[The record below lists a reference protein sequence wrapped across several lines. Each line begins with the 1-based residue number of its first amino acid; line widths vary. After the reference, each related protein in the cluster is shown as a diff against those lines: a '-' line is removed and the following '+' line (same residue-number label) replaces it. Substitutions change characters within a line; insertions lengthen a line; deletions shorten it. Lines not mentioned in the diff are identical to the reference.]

1 MARNLSP
8 LDRQLSVVR
17 RRLYLQTFL
26 DRVVWSWS
34 GALVLAAIWF
44 VAEPYLV
51 TGAAEWLKWAV
62 AGGLFGTSTV
72 LAAGLALLAA
82 PSTLIAALSLDERF
96 GLRERVTTSLT
107 LGADQAQSPAGQA
120 LLADVNQRI
129 VSLDVPSK
137 FPVAVTRSAFVVPV
151 CASVFAAVALLY
163 EPPKSQARAD
173 QADEGK
179 QPPANVAK
187 VEDAMK
193 KLAKKPI
200 EKADAKPRTEEI
212 ERLEAKLEEIANRP
226 RKTKDELRERVKE
239 MKALEDRMRKREQE
253 LANKLDNRDQALK
266 KLDKMNE
273 GAKDGPA
280 KDLQK
285 AMSEGNMD
293 KAKDAL
299 EKLSKNIDK
308 MSEKDKE
315 KLAKQLKEMED
326 KLKRLADNK
335 EKKEELE
342 KLKKDGKL
350 SDEAFEREMKDLE
363 KQGESLK
370 DLKDLAEKMGQC
382 KECLEKG
389 DGKGAKQKMQ
399 DAMDKMKELGA
410 DEETLEDLREQMKRL
425 QEAKKAGK
433 NGSGEKGE
441 KAGDPQPND
450 SDQPND
456 GGIGAGKR
464 AQGGDVPTKSFE
476 TKARVPFDA
485 KGKKIFDGY
494 APGQNFR
501 KKSTSEIIEDIEQAR
516 QEASEAIETQRIPK
530 AARDMA
536 KGYFKNLGGQEGK
549 KAAPAPAP
557 APVPD
562 K

>member
-1 MARNLSP
+1 MANLSP
-8 LDRQLSVVR
+8 LDRQLTAVS
-17 RRLYLQTFL
+17 RRLYMQTFL
-26 DRVVWSWS
+26 DRLVWCWS
-34 GALVLAAIWF
+34 GALVLASVWF
-44 VAEPYLV
+44 FAESYLL
-51 TGAAEWLKWAV
+51 ASPADWLKWAV
-62 AGGLFGTSTV
+62 AGGL
-72 LAAGLALLAA
+72 LAVATALAGGLAVLAA
-82 PSTLIAALSLDERF
+82 PSRLIAALSLDERF

-107 LGADQAQSPAGQA
+107 LGAGQASSPAGQA

-129 VSLDVPSK
+129 GSLDVRSK
-137 FPVAVTRSAFVVPV
+137 FPVSMSRSAFVVPV
-151 CASVFAAVALLY
+151 CATIFACVALLY
-163 EPPKSQARAD
+163 EPPKTQALTGPT
-173 QADEGK
+173 DEGK
-179 QPPANVAK
+179 QPIANVAK
-187 VEDAMK
+187 VDEAMK

-200 EKADAKPRTEEI
+200 EKAADKPKTEEI

-239 MKALEDRMRKREQE
+239 MKALEDRMRKRENE
-253 LANKLDNRDQALK
+253 LASKLDNRDQALK

-285 AMSEGNMD
+285 ALSQGNMD
-293 KAKDAL
+293 QAKDAL
-299 EKLSKNIDK
+299 EKLSKKIDQ

-315 KLAKQLKEMED
+315 KLAKQLKEMEE

-363 KQGESLK
+363 KQGENLK
-370 DLKDLAEKMGQC
+370 DLQDLADKMGQC
-382 KECLEKG
+382 KKCLEQG
-389 DGKGAKQKMQ
+389 DAKGAKQKMQ
-399 DAMDKMKELGA
+399 DAADKMKELGA
-410 DEETLEDLREQMKRL
+410 DDETLEDLREQMKRL
-425 QEAKKAGK
+425 QDAKKAGK
-433 NGSGEKGE
+433 NGSGEGKDDN
-441 KAGDPQPND
+441 GDPQPND
-450 SDQPND
+450 TDQPND
-456 GGIGAGKR
+456 GGIGAGRR

-476 TKARVPFDA
+476 TKARTPFDA

-516 QEASEAIETQRIPK
+516 QESSEAIETQRIPK

-536 KGYFKNLGGQEGK
+536 KGYFKNLGGQEGGK
-549 KAAPAPAP
+549 KPAPAP
-557 APVPD
+557 AP